1 MSYTRMLKY
10 WPFLVL
16 NLLFAFGIPFVVK
29 MSHVAT
35 LANVL
40 GILFLV
46 NGLFSI
52 YLGLYI
58 KRRGAFKV
66 MILVW
71 PILFAIAVWFGLEPS
86 LYGYAF
92 AAMYFVIESL
102 AFFVGQQNDLDYEEQ
117 IPIDEGYH
125 SLK

>member
-58 KRRGAFKV
+58 KRRGVFKV
-66 MILVW
+66 CSLSGRFY
-71 PILFAIAVWFGLEPS
+71 LRLRYGL
-86 LYGYAF
+86 A
-92 AAMYFVIESL
+92 
-102 AFFVGQQNDLDYEEQ
+102 
-117 IPIDEGYH
+117 
-125 SLK
+125 

>member
-1 MSYTRMLKY
+1 MSYKKMLKY

-16 NLLFAFGIPFVVK
+16 NLLFAFGIPLVVK
-29 MSHVAT
+29 VSHIAT
-35 LANVL
+35 LVNVI
-40 GILFLV
+40 GILFIV

-52 YLGLYI
+52 YIGRYI

-66 MILVW
+66 MLLVW
-71 PILFAIAVWFGLEPS
+71 PLLFAIAVWLGLEPS

-92 AAMYFVIESL
+92 TAMYLIIECL
-102 AFFVGQQNDLDYEEQ
+102 AFFVGQSNDLDYEQQ

-125 SLK
+125 GIK